1 MLKKVLFLTTLVFLA
16 QQGAFAQLKY
26 LNFNISLHGGYSVLQ
41 HKTDFQTTPLHSLY
55 EFVAISHGGT
65 DDYTWSDFQETY
77 KIREQFGQPRLGFKG
92 QLTYKDWPIIV
103 EGEALSSS
111 SAYTKACYAVSAG
124 LGKSFYFSDSSFY
137 FNFLGGYK
145 YILKDFGFGAQTL
158 TNSIGLDEG
167 RELAAQFFG
176 PKQALGRNSGDLFV
190 LHASIAKTIDWYYRW
205 SVGIEGYYEL
215 DLTDKLVRSARMT
228 NYGATVFVRCKIFG
242 HNAEPSRF
250 YPNPG
255 GGRKH

>member
-1 MLKKVLFLTTLVFLA
+1 MLKKALIPIVVLFLA
-16 QQGAFAQLKY
+16 QFAAFAQLRH
-26 LNFNISLHGGYSVLQ
+26 LNLNVSLNGGYSVLQ

-65 DDYTWSDFQETY
+65 DDYTWDDFANTY
-77 KIREQFGQPRLGFKG
+77 QIREQFGQPRLGFKG
-92 QLTYKDWPIIV
+92 QVTYKDWPIII

-111 SAYTKACYAVSAG
+111 SAYTKASYAVSAG
-124 LGKSFYFSDSSFY
+124 LGKNIYFSDSAFY

-145 YILKDFGFGAQTL
+145 YILRDYGFGAQTL
-158 TNSIGLDEG
+158 SNSIGLDEG

-176 PKQALGRNSGDLFV
+176 PKEALGRASGDLFV
-190 LHASIAKTIDWYYRW
+190 LHVAFAKTIDWYYRW
-205 SVGIEGYYEL
+205 SVGIEGFYEL

-228 NYGATVFVRCKIFG
+228 NYGAQIFVRCKLFG
-242 HNAEPSRF
+242 KNIEPDRF

-255 GGRKH
+255 GGRKN

>member
-1 MLKKVLFLTTLVFLA
+1 MLKKALILTTGLLLA
-16 QQGAFAQLKY
+16 SQGVFAQLKY
-26 LNFNISLHGGYSVLQ
+26 LNLNVSLNGGYSVLQ

-65 DDYTWSDFQETY
+65 DDYTWSDFEATY
-77 KIREQFGQPRLGFKG
+77 QIREKFGQPRLGFKG
-92 QLTYKDWPIIV
+92 QLTYKDWPLIV

-111 SAYTKACYAVSAG
+111 SAYTKASYAVSAG

-145 YILKDFGFGAQTL
+145 YIIKDYGFGAQTL

-190 LHASIAKTIDWYYRW
+190 LHAGIAKTLDWYYRW
-205 SVGIEGYYEL
+205 SVGIEAFYEL

-228 NYGATVFVRCKIFG
+228 NFGAQVFVRCKIFG
-242 HNAEPSRF
+242 QNVESNRF

>member
-1 MLKKVLFLTTLVFLA
+1 MIRNVFILTTALILS
-16 QQGAFAQLKY
+16 QNTAFSQLKY
-26 LNFNISLHGGYSVLQ
+26 LNLNVSMNGGYSILQ

-65 DDYTWSDFQETY
+65 DDYTWSDFEATY
-77 KIREQFGQPRLGFKG
+77 QIREKFGQPRVGFTG
-92 QLTYKDWPIIV
+92 QLTYKDWPIVI
-103 EGEALSSS
+103 EGQALSSS
-111 SAYTKACYAVSAG
+111 SAYTKAAYAVCGG

-145 YILKDFGFGAQTL
+145 YVIKDFGFGAQTL
-158 TNSIGLDEG
+158 TNSIGLDQG

-176 PKQALGRNSGDLFV
+176 PKDALGRSRGDLFV
-190 LHASIAKTIDWYYRW
+190 LHASLAKTIDWYYRW
-205 SVGIEGYYEL
+205 SVGIEGFYEL

-228 NYGATVFVRCKIFG
+228 NYGAQVFLRCRIFG
-242 HNAEPSRF
+242 KNPEPDRF

-255 GGRKH
+255 GGRRN